1 MSLVKKHRCDDANLD
16 SYTSSL
22 RKLEEMTAELLHSAG
37 EELDIV
43 DSFQAFY
50 QGSCSVVY
58 AHPGY
63 YLHGE
68 IKTICLDNAGL

>member
-1 MSLVKKHRCDDANLD
+1 MNEDRRDDANLD
-16 SYTSSL
+16 GDASRL
-22 RKLEEMTAELLHSAG
+22 RVLEEMVAELLHPAG

-43 DSFQAFY
+43 DSLQAFD
-50 QGSCSVVY
+50 QDSGPVVY

-68 IKTICLDNAGL
+68 TKAMSFVKL